1 LKIVSMSIQQQTKD
15 AILAF
20 IREHE
25 GKIEKLPSEQEF
37 AKLLGVSRAT
47 VREAIK
53 VLVSEN
59 IVYSKHG
66 VGTFIVKGTS
76 QLSTSMNIL
85 ESWTTIISKHGFAPG
100 TQDVIIEI
108 READEKVAEK
118 LGIHVGDNVVY
129 LERLRTADGKPI
141 VFVIDYAKYHEGMIQ
156 RYKETLP
163 ESFLAFIEDYT
174 NSYLDHVICRIQ
186 PVSATGEIQR
196 KLRQVDSH
204 PLLFLEQV
212 HCTQY
217 GDPFFYSESYV
228 ISEMLQFNI
237 IRKKPT

>member
-1 LKIVSMSIQQQTKD
+1 MSIQQQTKD
-15 AILAF
+15 AILAY
-20 IREHE
+20 IHE
-25 GKIEKLPSEQEF
+25 NKDKIEKLPSEQEF
-37 AKLLGVSRAT
+37 ANILGVSRAT

-85 ESWTTIISKHGFAPG
+85 ESWTTIISKHGYTPG
-100 TQDVIIEI
+100 TEDVLIEL
-108 READEKVAEK
+108 READEKIASK
-118 LGIHVGDNVVY
+118 LGIHAGDNVVY
-129 LERLRTADGKPI
+129 LERLRTADGKPV
-141 VFVIDYAKYHEGMIQ
+141 VFVIDYARYCDGMIQ
-156 RYKETLP
+156 RYKDTQP
-163 ESFLAFIEDYT
+163 ESFLAFIEDHT

-186 PVSATGEIQR
+186 PVLGNASVE
-196 KLRQVDSH
+196 KMLRQESHH

-212 HCTQY
+212 HCTQH